1 MTAASLAEGALG
13 QPALRVAAS
22 PRRQRRKPSRAERRI
37 VAALRRRDPRGLH
50 LLYEEYGG
58 TTFGFLV
65 GTLRDHHTAQDV
77 QQQVFLEA
85 WQRSESYDADR
96 AGLLTWL
103 MTIARSRAIDHLRKR
118 IPEPHDPSG
127 TEGLA
132 GRHGGEDRRLDDL
145 VDTWQVSHLL
155 QRLPSE
161 ESTLLRMRFYDD
173 LSQREIAERTGIPLG
188 TVKMRMAQ
196 ALERLRTQVD
206 REEVA
211 A

>member
-1 MTAASLAEGALG
+1 MTAASLAGGTLDLSASRA
-13 QPALRVAAS
+13 PAA
-22 PRRQRRKPSRAERRI
+22 RRRERRKPSRAERKI
-37 VAALRRRDPRGLH
+37 VAAMRRRDPRGLH

-65 GTLRDHHTAQDV
+65 STLRDHHTAQDV

-127 TEGLA
+127 AEGLA
-132 GRHGGEDRRLDDL
+132 ERHGAEDQRLDDL
-145 VDTWQVSHLL
+145 VNGWQVSHLL
-155 QRLPSE
+155 QRLPAE
-161 ESTLLRMRFYDD
+161 ESSLLRMRFCDD

-196 ALERLRTQVD
+196 ALERLRAQVD
-206 REEVA
+206 REDVA

>member
-1 MTAASLAEGALG
+1 MSDDRHPADGLRRGDPDALAEIHRLYGGVVLGYLRGAL
-13 QPALRVAAS
+13 RDAAA
-22 PRRQRRKPSRAERRI
+22 AE
-37 VAALRRRDPRGLH
+37 
-50 LLYEEYGG
+50 
-58 TTFGFLV
+58 
-65 GTLRDHHTAQDV
+65 DV
-77 QQQVFLEA
+77 HQEVFLEV
-85 WQRSESYDADR
+85 WRRGTSFDPDR
-96 AGLLTWL
+96 GSLGTWIML
-103 MTIARSRAIDHLRKR
+103 IARSRAIDHLRKR

-132 GRHGGEDRRLDDL
+132 ERHGGEDQRLDDL
-145 VDTWQVSHLL
+145 VDSWQVAHLL

-161 ESTLLRMRFYDD
+161 ESSLLRMRFYDD

-206 REEVA
+206 RDEVA